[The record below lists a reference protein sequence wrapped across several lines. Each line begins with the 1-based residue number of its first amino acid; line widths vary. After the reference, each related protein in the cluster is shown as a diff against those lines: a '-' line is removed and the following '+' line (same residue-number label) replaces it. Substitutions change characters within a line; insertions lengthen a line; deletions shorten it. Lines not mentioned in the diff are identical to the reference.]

1 VQSRGAIVK
10 GFRFFSVTVSLLL
23 IFFYF
28 ILPVRSKHYAFLFFI
43 FFFLFFYLSVR
54 YAPKSF
60 VVYAVLARCLHFS
73 IIISQKVVRQRAGEY
88 VSINRA
94 LKECF

>member
-1 VQSRGAIVK
+1 MK

-23 IFFYF
+23 IFF
-28 ILPVRSKHYAFLFFI
+28 ILFF
-43 FFFLFFYLSVR
+43 FFLSVR

>member
-1 VQSRGAIVK
+1 MK
-10 GFRFFSVTVSLLL
+10 GFRFVSVTVSLLL
-23 IFFYF
+23 ILFYF
-28 ILPVRSKHYAFLFFI
+28 F
-43 FFFLFFYLSVR
+43 LSVR